1 MTSEEALAR
10 VHEWEREHGH
20 RADLAD
26 ASLRYGWDLGEPRIT
41 SAQQRDGAEH
51 WADYCRAMRR
61 ERLTRRSSEIER
73 IELFRENIERLT
85 RGDL

>member
-1 MTSEEALAR
+1 
-10 VHEWEREHGH
+10 
-20 RADLAD
+20 
-26 ASLRYGWDLGEPRIT
+26 
-41 SAQQRDGAEH
+41 
-51 WADYCRAMRR
+51 MRR